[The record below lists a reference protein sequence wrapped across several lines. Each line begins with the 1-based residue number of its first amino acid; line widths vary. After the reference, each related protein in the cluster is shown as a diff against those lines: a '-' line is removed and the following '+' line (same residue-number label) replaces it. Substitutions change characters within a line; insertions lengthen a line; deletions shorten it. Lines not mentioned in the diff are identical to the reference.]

1 MWRTLR
7 SVSISPRAS
16 SSDSSSN
23 EESKWSSMARF
34 WLLVT
39 MMTCSIPAATASST
53 AYWMTGLSTSGSIS
67 LGDAFVAGRKR
78 VPHPAAGKTALR
90 TRIGPR
96 CGGGAGAGGG
106 GGGALRST
114 RTQDDLREGDADL
127 PEDLDG
133 DEEAGEE
140 EDHAEELAQLEEG
153 RHVEAIEAVG
163 DARDEGRDGDG
174 GRRRDAAVDAARPH
188 RPPRPRQRGHEVDG
202 DGDG

>member
-16 SSDSSSN
+16 SGASSSN
-23 EESKWSSMARF
+23 EEAKWSSMARF

-96 CGGGAGAGGG
+96 CGGGGGRGGGGGAGGAAAPRRTASPALG
-106 GGGALRST
+106 GPGSGGALRST

-163 DARDEGRDGDG
+163 DAG
-174 GRRRDAAVDAARPH
+174 
-188 RPPRPRQRGHEVDG
+188 
-202 DGDG
+202 